1 MLSFCCCCC
10 CGGGSWCYVVRD
22 QEAQDRAKGQSIIFG
37 CCCWR
42 IYAAQID
49 RPVPPDLDCC
59 CYFSLCVCDFVCDF
73 VTGMSSSWDR
83 RSVVDTCSVL
93 AHAGEQGREESRV
106 ETRMW
111 RSKTRRSQ
119 ALNTVRGEE
128 EEEERRRIEVQAMD
142 CACTTNAKR
151 NQI

>member
-1 MLSFCCCCC
+1 MSFCCC

-22 QEAQDRAKGQSIIFG
+22 QEAQDRAKGPSIIFG

-59 CYFSLCVCDFVCDF
+59 CCYFPLCVCDF

-83 RSVVDTCSVL
+83 RSVVDSCSVL
-93 AHAGEQGREESRV
+93 AAHAGEQGREESRV

-111 RSKTRRSQ
+111 RSQTTRERQ
-119 ALNTVRGEE
+119 APNVVRGEQ
-128 EEEERRRIEVQAMD
+128 EEERRRIEVQAMD

-151 NQI
+151 KQI